1 MYGPAP
7 KRASSRARHG
17 TPGGG
22 EWVDLPP
29 LTDPILPALDNS
41 REWSAR
47 TVALWEGWRQ
57 DFATQMYGPSEIA
70 MAVELAHLVDSAIF
84 AGKVT
89 MWSEALKWMDSL
101 ALTPKG
107 KRDARI
113 CLDEPVVP
121 GETVV
126 MSRRRPGPAPDFKQH
141 VAMPSS
147 RDRHGPLLDEL
158 DH

>member
-57 DFATQMYGPSEIA
+57 DFATQTYGPSEVA

-107 KRDARI
+107 KRDSRI
-113 CLDEPVVP
+113 CLEQPLVV
-121 GETVV
+121 GGSVTV
-126 MSRRRPGPAPDFKQH
+126 MSAPDFKRGY

-147 RDRHGPLLDEL
+147 RDRRGPLLDEL
-158 DH
+158 DT

>member
-7 KRASSRARHG
+7 KRASSRARSG
-17 TPGGG
+17 IPGGG
-22 EWVDLPP
+22 DWVDLPP
-29 LTDPILPALDNS
+29 LTDAILPALDDS
-41 REWSAR
+41 RQWSAR

-57 DFATQMYGPSEIA
+57 DFATQTYGPSEIA
-70 MAVELAHLVDSAIF
+70 MAVELAHLVDSAILV
-84 AGKVT
+84 GKVT

-113 CLDEPVVP
+113 CLYEPLIQD
-121 GETVV
+121 GERL
-126 MSRRRPGPAPDFKQH
+126 MSVSKRPTPDFKAH

-147 RDRHGPLLDEL
+147 RDRRGPLLDEL
-158 DH
+158 DT